1 MCPKKVLF
9 IDLALR
15 TAIPSLIPREGQMP
29 KCFTCT
35 SVYILYRYQ
44 SNMIFPNA
52 IVQILLPKWEIKE
65 NAEWGPIKTKNMWY
79 GKYNAKGNLLGK
91 PVCR

>member
-1 MCPKKVLF
+1 
-9 IDLALR
+9 
-15 TAIPSLIPREGQMP
+15 
-29 KCFTCT
+29 
-35 SVYILYRYQ
+35 
-44 SNMIFPNA
+44 MIFPNA